1 MNAHGY
7 IPIPLA
13 QASCIIANLFVE
25 LALPC
30 SCCQQE
36 DGVIV
41 IQGTAFDGTGARITI
56 KGEEVKFYG
65 KQRTLEAI
73 RAGKCRPPAL
83 RP

>member
-1 MNAHGY
+1 VNAHGY
-7 IPIPLA
+7 IPISPA
-13 QASCIIANLFVE
+13 ETSCIIAHLFVE

-30 SCCQQE
+30 SCCT
-36 DGVIV
+36 DDMIV
-41 IQGTAFDGTGARITI
+41 IQGTAYDGTGARITI
-56 KGEEVKFYG
+56 EGKEVKFYG

>member
-7 IPIPLA
+7 IPIPTA
-13 QASCIIANLFVE
+13 EASCIIAHLFTE

-30 SCCQQE
+30 SCCSQ
-36 DGVIV
+36 DGGTIV

-73 RAGKCRPPAL
+73 RAGQCRPPAL
-83 RP
+83 RT

>member
-1 MNAHGY
+1 MKGHGY
-7 IPIPLA
+7 IPIPPA
-13 QASCIIANLFVE
+13 AASCIIAHLFVE
-25 LALPC
+25 LTIPC

-36 DGVIV
+36 DGAIV
-41 IQGTAFDGTGARITI
+41 LQGTAYDGTGAKITI

-73 RAGKCRPPAL
+73 RAGQCRPPAL